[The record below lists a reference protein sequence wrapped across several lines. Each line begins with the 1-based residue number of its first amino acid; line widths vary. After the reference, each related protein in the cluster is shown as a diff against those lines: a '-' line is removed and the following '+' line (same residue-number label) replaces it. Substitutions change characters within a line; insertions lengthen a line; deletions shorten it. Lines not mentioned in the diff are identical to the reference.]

1 MKFRWL
7 YDLLNLLLY
16 SNLWIACCALALSW
30 QTHWLFTGAFS
41 GHPLYFFIA
50 AATLFLYALHR
61 IVGLEKVSDFRK
73 KGRYR
78 IVSKFRHH
86 IFWYGLTGGVTAF
99 LLFWRL
105 DTSVQIALIVPTLLS
120 LGYVI
125 PIFKQNSR
133 LRDFHY
139 IKIFLLAGVWAWVTV
154 VLPALQFGF
163 QPLRVVV
170 LLFLER
176 LCFIF
181 ALGLL
186 FDIRDLNIDR
196 YTAVKTLPTKL
207 GVPATQCLSYSL
219 LLAMVGIS
227 VALWQAG
234 FYSYGTVLAIAT
246 SAVVSAVLVY
256 FSASAKHDYFFA
268 GLVDSAMLVQAVLV
282 WGWG

>member
-7 YDLLNLLLY
+7 YDVLNLLLY
-16 SNLWIACCALALSW
+16 SNLWIALCALALSW
-30 QTHWLFTGAFS
+30 QTHWLFTHELYW
-41 GHPLYFFIA
+41 HPLYFFIA

-61 IVGLEKVSDFRK
+61 IVGLEKVPDFRET
-73 KGRYR
+73 GRYR
-78 IVSKFRHH
+78 IVSSFRQH
-86 IFWYGLTGGVTAF
+86 IFWYGLIGGGLAF
-99 LLFWRL
+99 FLFWQLR
-105 DTSVQIALIVPTLLS
+105 TSVQIALIGPALLS
-120 LGYVI
+120 LGYVA
-125 PIFKQNSR
+125 PVFRANSR

-163 QPLRVVV
+163 QPLRIVT

-181 ALGLL
+181 GLGLL

-196 YTAVKTLPTKL
+196 YTFVKTLPIKL
-207 GVPATQCLSYSL
+207 GVPATQQLSYTIL
-219 LLAMVGIS
+219 LVMVGMS
-227 VALWQAG
+227 VALWQNG

-256 FSASAKHDYFFA
+256 FSAFAKHDYFFA
-268 GLVDSAMLVQAVLV
+268 GLVDSAMLVQATLVMV
-282 WGWG
+282 WG